1 MKDGVHGRP
10 QPPPVS
16 VQDLTEEDL
25 RYERIAQQQSSQ
37 DQTGHLVSRS
47 EEAEA
52 QKKDRGVDEERF
64 LPPDGVTEE
73 ASKEGGHQVAQHPAR
88 G

>member
-25 RYERIAQQQSSQ
+25 RHQGISQQQSSQ
-37 DQTGHLVSRS
+37 DQTAHLVSRG

-52 QKKDRGVDEERF
+52 EEEDRGVDEERF
-64 LPPDGVTEE
+64 LPPDGVAEE
-73 ASKEGGHQVAQHPAR
+73 ASKEGGHKVAQHPAA